1 MSATGTATAAPPPR
15 NTVRLLAGGPLELRG
30 DLRIKGDPIGAEA
43 WLCRCGQSNNKPHC
57 DGSHRSAACPLPGDC
72 APREPAAVAAAPA
85 PADGA
90 LEIEPRPNGPN
101 RLTGDFA
108 VLNARGEVI
117 ERLTQAAFCRCGQSK
132 KAPYCDGTHRGI
144 GFVAP

>member
-1 MSATGTATAAPPPR
+1 MSATGTAAPR
-15 NTVRLLAGGPLELRG
+15 NTVRLLADGPLELRG
-30 DLRIKGDPIGAEA
+30 ELRIKGAPIGSEA
-43 WLCRCGQSNNKPHC
+43 WLCRCGQSTNKPYC

-72 APREPAAVAAAPA
+72 GPAPSAAAPVA
-85 PADGA
+85 ADGA

-108 VLNARGEVI
+108 LLNARGEVI
-117 ERLTQAAFCRCGQSK
+117 ARLTQAAFCRCGQSK